1 MAEKLSVL
9 PPHDPWP
16 ISSVTNEDLEALVD
30 AELLRPCSHGPQ
42 PEWYASGDEREPAL
56 PAGYVVS
63 FTSFHERG
71 FGAPASR
78 LCGRSRTT
86 NYVKNPFPPEDS

>member
-1 MAEKLSVL
+1 MAEKINVL

-16 ISSVTNEDLEALVD
+16 ISSVTDEDLKALVD
-30 AELLRPCSHGPQ
+30 VDLLRPRSHGPQ
-42 PEWYASGDEREPAL
+42 PEWCAPSDEQEPAP

-71 FGAPASR
+71 FQVP
-78 LCGRSRTT
+78 
-86 NYVKNPFPPEDS
+86 